1 MKKFSSLLLALCFGA
16 SLAFADTPPGPP
28 SGAGPGGQGGP
39 HHPPRDCSKA
49 PNDEMKARCEA
60 RQKAME
66 SCKDK
71 QGEERKQCMM
81 AAMPKKEK

>member
-1 MKKFSSLLLALCFGA
+1 MKKFTSLLLALSFGA
-16 SLAFADTPPGPP
+16 SVAFADTPPGPP
-28 SGAGPGGQGGP
+28 PGAGPGGP

-60 RQKAME
+60 RQKAVE

-71 QGEERKQCMM
+71 QGEERKQCVM
-81 AAMPKKEK
+81 AAMPKMDKQ

>member
-1 MKKFSSLLLALCFGA
+1 MKKFSSLLLALTLGTG
-16 SLAFADTPPGPP
+16 LAFADTPPGPP
-28 SGAGPGGQGGP
+28 AGGPGGP

-71 QGEERKQCMM
+71 QGDERKQCMM
-81 AAMPKKEK
+81 AAMPKKDKQ

>member
-1 MKKFSSLLLALCFGA
+1 MKKFSSLIIALIFGA
-16 SLAFADTPPGPP
+16 SLAFAQQPPGPP
-28 SGAGPGGQGGP
+28 PGGPEGGRP
-39 HHPPRDCSKA
+39 HPPRDCSKA

-71 QGEERKQCMM
+71 QGEEHKKCMM
-81 AAMPKKEK
+81 AAMPKREKQ